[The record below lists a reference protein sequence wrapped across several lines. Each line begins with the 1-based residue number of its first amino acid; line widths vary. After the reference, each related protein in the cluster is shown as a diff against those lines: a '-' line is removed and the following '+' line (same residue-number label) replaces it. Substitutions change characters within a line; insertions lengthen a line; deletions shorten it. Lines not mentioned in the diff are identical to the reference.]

1 MNEHINVLLP
11 KEWEGRSTEKW
22 SRNVSV
28 ILAPAPGFCLMQYRD
43 DQPAD
48 CNLQIFAGWFKG
60 YYPQF
65 DAAKVERIDQAIQ
78 REMVCELGL
87 GVEAAVFLPFVDS
100 KIYKL
105 EGRDNL
111 VVVTRAD
118 ITYEIVERLQLRE
131 GKKMEVMPFDENILD
146 CGLYGNDR
154 RMITHY
160 FENKVT
166 IDAAAV
172 PIEFGPL
179 DKSLEGK
186 VLVKQNH
193 HFSSRIS
200 L

>member
-1 MNEHINVLLP
+1 MNKLIDALLP
-11 KEWEGRSTEKW
+11 EEWGGQLTEKW
-22 SRNVSV
+22 PRNVSV
-28 ILAPAPGFCLMQYRD
+28 ILAPASGFCLMQYRD

-48 CNLQIFAGWFKG
+48 CNLQIFGGWFKG

-118 ITYEIVERLQLRE
+118 ITYEIVKKLQLRE
-131 GKKMEVMPFDENILD
+131 GKKMEVIPFDESIL
-146 CGLYGNDR
+146 R
-154 RMITHY
+154 S
-160 FENKVT
+160 E
-166 IDAAAV
+166 
-172 PIEFGPL
+172 E
-179 DKSLEGK
+179 
-186 VLVKQNH
+186 
-193 HFSSRIS
+193 
-200 L
+200 